1 MNARPDSTSDHSP
14 KDHAHVD
21 SSVDTVGSVG
31 IVTPQ
36 NFHFAEPLTLECN
49 RTLPSFDLMVETYGT
64 LNSDKSN
71 AILICHA
78 LSGSH
83 HAAGLH
89 SADDKKA
96 GWWDNMI
103 GPNKAIDTNRF
114 YVVCLNN
121 IGSCFG
127 STGPTTINPDSV
139 NAKQADNTS
148 EAEVYGPDFPLVT
161 IKDWVKT
168 QAMLSDRLGID
179 VWHAIVGGSM
189 GGMQALQ
196 WSVDYPNRLKRCVV
210 IASTPK
216 LSAQNIAF
224 NEVARQSILSDPDF
238 KDGRYLQAGTYPRRG
253 LILARMVG
261 HITYLTDDAMK
272 AKFGRDLKS
281 GKFMYGYDVEF
292 QVESYLRY
300 QGERFS
306 ENFDANTY
314 LLMTK
319 ALDYFDPTRGY
330 LSGQSSTQ
338 STAPSVDST
347 NPSESGSLLDDSIAA
362 SVETT
367 KNATKQAAQHALEAT
382 LATDNLATD
391 NLATGD
397 ETDSETQTDT
407 ENDRQQE
414 LAALKAA
421 FAHTQCQYLVVSFTT
436 DWRFAPERSQEIVDA
451 LMATGKPV
459 NYINVDAPHGHDSFL
474 FDIPRYMGAV
484 RGFLTAPFIT
494 DSHAKNRQTKNSR
507 QQTGV
512 RS

>member
-1 MNARPDSTSDHSP
+1 MSARSDSTSEHSTN
-14 KDHAHVD
+14 HSANATD
-21 SSVDTVGSVG
+21 SIDSVGSVG
-31 IVTPQ
+31 LVTPQ
-36 NFHFAEPLTLECN
+36 TFHFAEPLTLECN
-49 RTLPSFDLMVETYGT
+49 RTLPSFDLIFETYGT

-83 HAAGLH
+83 HAAGFH
-89 SADDKKA
+89 SDDDKKA

-103 GPNKAIDTNRF
+103 GPNKAIDTNQF
-114 YVVCLNN
+114 FVVCVNN

-127 STGPTTINPDSV
+127 STGPTTINPDSLS
-139 NAKQADNTS
+139 DEG
-148 EAEVYGPDFPLVT
+148 EAQVYGPDFPLVT

-168 QAMLSDRLGID
+168 QAMLSDRLGIE

-189 GGMQALQ
+189 GGMQAMQ
-196 WSVDYPNRLKRCVV
+196 WSVDYPERLKRCVV

-319 ALDYFDPTRGY
+319 ALDYFDPTRDY
-330 LSGQSSTQ
+330 PSAADSSIQSSAELET
-338 STAPSVDST
+338 SLAAAVKADST
-347 NPSESGSLLDDSIAA
+347 ENELDKTLNNS
-362 SVETT
+362 
-367 KNATKQAAQHALEAT
+367 ATIDN
-382 LATDNLATD
+382 TDNAD
-391 NLATGD
+391 NVNVVNAK
-397 ETDSETQTDT
+397 
-407 ENDRQQE
+407 E
-414 LAALKAA
+414 LNALKSA

-459 NYINVDAPHGHDSFL
+459 SYINVDAPHGHDSFL

-484 RGFLTAPFIT
+484 KGFLTAPFIANRLK
-494 DSHAKNRQTKNSR
+494 AK
-507 QQTGV
+507 GA

>member
-1 MNARPDSTSDHSP
+1 MNARSDNTTDQSATD
-14 KDHAHVD
+14 KANATDAINTD
-21 SSVDTVGSVG
+21 ESLNSVG

-36 NFHFAEPLTLECN
+36 TFHFSEPLTLECN
-49 RTLPSFDLMVETYGT
+49 RTLPSFDLIIETYGT

-71 AILICHA
+71 AVLICHA

-83 HAAGLH
+83 HAAGFH
-89 SADDKKA
+89 SDDDKKA

-103 GPNKAIDTNRF
+103 GPNKSIDTNRF
-114 YVVCLNN
+114 FVVCVNN

-127 STGPTTINPDSV
+127 STGPTTINPDS
-139 NAKQADNTS
+139 S
-148 EAEVYGPDFPLVT
+148 EAQVYGPDFPLVT

-168 QAMLSDRLGID
+168 QAMLSDLLGID
-179 VWHAIVGGSM
+179 IWHAIVGGSM

-196 WSVDYPNRLKRCVV
+196 WAVDYPDRLKRCVV
-210 IASTPK
+210 IACTPK

-238 KDGRYLQAGTYPRRG
+238 KEGRYLQAGTYPRRG

-319 ALDYFDPTRGY
+319 ALDYFDPTRDY
-330 LSGQSSTQ
+330 
-338 STAPSVDST
+338 PSQDC
-347 NPSESGSLLDDSIAA
+347 PSESTIDLSTLPPEPLENSIGGSVKADS
-362 SVETT
+362 SEDELT
-367 KNATKQAAQHALEAT
+367 AT
-382 LATDNLATD
+382 LDNSMDID
-391 NLATGD
+391 NISA
-397 ETDSETQTDT
+397 S
-407 ENDRQQE
+407 NYQE
-414 LAALKAA
+414 LTALKAA
-421 FAHTQCQYLVVSFTT
+421 FAHTKCQYLVVSFTT

-451 LMATGKPV
+451 LMATSKPV
-459 NYINVDAPHGHDSFL
+459 SYINVDAPHGHDSFL

-484 RGFLTAPFIT
+484 KGFLNAPFMT
-494 DSHAKNRQTKNSR
+494 DNHSKNSP
-507 QQTGV
+507 QTSGAH
-512 RS
+512 S

>member
-1 MNARPDSTSDHSP
+1 MNARSDNTSDQSP
-14 KDHAHVD
+14 NSQTHVN
-21 SSVDTVGSVG
+21 SSANIAAGSVG
-31 IVTPQ
+31 VVTPQ
-36 NFHFAEPLTLECN
+36 KFHFAEPLTLECN

-78 LSGSH
+78 LSGNH
-83 HAAGLH
+83 HAAGFH
-89 SADDKKA
+89 SVDDKKA

-114 YVVCLNN
+114 YVVCVNN

-139 NAKQADNTS
+139 DANNSDDPQ
-148 EAEVYGPDFPLVT
+148 VYGPDFPLIT

-196 WSVDYPNRLKRCVV
+196 WSVDYPDRLKRCVV

-238 KDGRYLQAGTYPRRG
+238 KDGRYIQAGTYPRRG

-319 ALDYFDPTRGY
+319 ALDYFDPTRDY
-330 LSGQSSTQ
+330 SSAVAKDT
-338 STAPSVDST
+338 TEPAVPLE
-347 NPSESGSLLDDSIAA
+347 NSIAA
-362 SVETT
+362 SVESS
-367 KNATKQAAQHALEAT
+367 KANAQNELEDAVAT
-382 LATDNLATD
+382 IEDI
-391 NLATGD
+391 
-397 ETDSETQTDT
+397 ES
-407 ENDRQQE
+407 DRQQE

-451 LMATGKPV
+451 LMANGKPV
-459 NYINVDAPHGHDSFL
+459 SYINIDAPHGHDSFL

-484 RGFLTAPFIT
+484 EGFLTAPFIT
-494 DSHAKNRQTKNSR
+494 HHRPA
-507 QQTGV
+507 TGE

>member
-1 MNARPDSTSDHSP
+1 MSARSDSTSEHSTNHSANTT
-14 KDHAHVD
+14 DIVG
-21 SSVDTVGSVG
+21 SVGSVG

-36 NFHFAEPLTLECN
+36 TFHFAEPLTLECN
-49 RTLPSFDLMVETYGT
+49 RTLPSFDLIFETYGT

-83 HAAGLH
+83 HAAGFH
-89 SADDKKA
+89 SDDDKKA

-103 GPNKAIDTNRF
+103 GPNKAIDTNQF
-114 YVVCLNN
+114 FVVCVNN

-127 STGPTTINPDSV
+127 STGPTTINPESIS
-139 NAKQADNTS
+139 NEGEPQ
-148 EAEVYGPDFPLVT
+148 VYGPDFPLVT

-168 QAMLSDRLGID
+168 QAMLSDRLGIE

-189 GGMQALQ
+189 GGMQAMQ
-196 WSVDYPNRLKRCVV
+196 WAVDYPNRLKRCVV

-238 KDGRYLQAGTYPRRG
+238 KEGRYLQAGTYPRRG

-319 ALDYFDPTRGY
+319 ALDYFDPTRDY
-330 LSGQSSTQ
+330 PLAAELSTKSAEALETSL
-338 STAPSVDST
+338 AESVKADST
-347 NPSESGSLLDDSIAA
+347 ENELEKTLNNSANIDNINIAN
-362 SVETT
+362 E
-367 KNATKQAAQHALEAT
+367 K
-382 LATDNLATD
+382 
-391 NLATGD
+391 
-397 ETDSETQTDT
+397 
-407 ENDRQQE
+407 E
-414 LAALKAA
+414 LSALKAA
-421 FAHTQCQYLVVSFTT
+421 FAHTQCQYLVMSFTT

-459 NYINVDAPHGHDSFL
+459 SYINVDAPHGHDSFL

-484 RGFLTAPFIT
+484 KGFLTAPFIANRLK
-494 DSHAKNRQTKNSR
+494 AK
-507 QQTGV
+507 GA

>member
-1 MNARPDSTSDHSP
+1 MNARPDSTSDLLLKETAHST
-14 KDHAHVD
+14 DAVD
-21 SSVDTVGSVG
+21 SVGSVG

-36 NFHFAEPLTLECN
+36 IFHFAEPLTLECN
-49 RTLPSFDLMVETYGT
+49 RTLPSFDLIVETYGT

-71 AILICHA
+71 AVLICHA

-83 HAAGLH
+83 HAAGFH
-89 SADDKKA
+89 SSDDKKA

-103 GPNKAIDTNRF
+103 GPNKAIDTNQF
-114 YVVCLNN
+114 YVVCVNN

-127 STGPTTINPDSV
+127 STGPTTTNPDSV
-139 NAKQADNTS
+139 HSDEPTNEHS
-148 EAEVYGPDFPLVT
+148 EPQVYGPDFPLVT

-179 VWHAIVGGSM
+179 VWHAVVGGSM

-196 WSVDYPNRLKRCVV
+196 WSVDYPDRLKRCVV

-330 LSGQSSTQ
+330 LTHDCPS
-338 STAPSVDST
+338 APSTETTEPVT
-347 NPSESGSLLDDSIAA
+347 ELEDSIGA
-362 SVETT
+362 SVEASKT
-367 KNATKQAAQHALEAT
+367 ATQIELEDD
-382 LATDNLATD
+382 LAVISN
-391 NLATGD
+391 N
-397 ETDSETQTDT
+397 EH
-407 ENDRQQE
+407 NRQQE
-414 LAALKAA
+414 LTALKAA

-474 FDIPRYMGAV
+474 FDIPRYMDAV
-484 RGFLTAPFIT
+484 KGFLTAPFIA
-494 DSHAKNRQTKNSR
+494 DRQPKNNRQ
-507 QQTGV
+507 QPTGA

>member
-1 MNARPDSTSDHSP
+1 
-14 KDHAHVD
+14 
-21 SSVDTVGSVG
+21 
-31 IVTPQ
+31 
-36 NFHFAEPLTLECN
+36 
-49 RTLPSFDLMVETYGT
+49 
-64 LNSDKSN
+64 
-71 AILICHA
+71 
-78 LSGSH
+78 
-83 HAAGLH
+83 
-89 SADDKKA
+89 
-96 GWWDNMI
+96 
-103 GPNKAIDTNRF
+103 
-114 YVVCLNN
+114 
-121 IGSCFG
+121 
-127 STGPTTINPDSV
+127 
-139 NAKQADNTS
+139 
-148 EAEVYGPDFPLVT
+148 
-161 IKDWVKT
+161 
-168 QAMLSDRLGID
+168 
-179 VWHAIVGGSM
+179 M
-189 GGMQALQ
+189 GGMQAMQ
-196 WSVDYPNRLKRCVV
+196 WSVDYPERLKRCVV

-319 ALDYFDPTRGY
+319 ALDYFDPTRDY
-330 LSGQSSTQ
+330 PSAADSSIQSSAELET
-338 STAPSVDST
+338 SLAAAVKTDST
-347 NPSESGSLLDDSIAA
+347 EKELEETVNSSADIATA
-362 SVETT
+362 DNVNVA
-367 KNATKQAAQHALEAT
+367 NAK
-382 LATDNLATD
+382 
-391 NLATGD
+391 
-397 ETDSETQTDT
+397 
-407 ENDRQQE
+407 E
-414 LAALKAA
+414 LNALKAT

-459 NYINVDAPHGHDSFL
+459 SYINVDAPHGHDSFL

-484 RGFLTAPFIT
+484 KGFLTAPFIANRLK
-494 DSHAKNRQTKNSR
+494 AK
-507 QQTGV
+507 GA

>member
-1 MNARPDSTSDHSP
+1 MRARTDSTGHSP
-14 KDHAHVD
+14 KDRSNLDNPIIDRSA
-21 SSVDTVGSVG
+21 TEPGSVG

-36 NFHFAEPLTLECN
+36 TLHFAEPLTLECN
-49 RTLPSFDLMVETYGT
+49 RTLPSFDLVIETYGT

-83 HAAGLH
+83 HAAGYH
-89 SADDKKA
+89 SSDDKKA

-103 GPNKAIDTNRF
+103 GPNKAIDTNQF
-114 YVVCLNN
+114 YVVCVNN

-127 STGPTTINPDSV
+127 STGPTTINPDSIK
-139 NAKQADNTS
+139 NGGEPQ
-148 EAEVYGPDFPLVT
+148 VYGPDFPLVT

-168 QAMLSDRLGID
+168 QALLSDRLGID

-189 GGMQALQ
+189 GGMQAMQ
-196 WSVDYPNRLKRCVV
+196 WSVDYPDRLKRCVV

-216 LSAQNIAF
+216 LSAQNIGF

-306 ENFDANTY
+306 KNFDANTY

-319 ALDYFDPTRGY
+319 ALDYFDPTRDY
-330 LSGQSSTQ
+330 AEPDDDKQTEH
-338 STAPSVDST
+338 PIDST
-347 NPSESGSLLDDSIAA
+347 NADENLSADNVTDG
-362 SVETT
+362 
-367 KNATKQAAQHALEAT
+367 QA
-382 LATDNLATD
+382 D
-391 NLATGD
+391 
-397 ETDSETQTDT
+397 
-407 ENDRQQE
+407 NDRQHE
-414 LAALKAA
+414 FNALKTA
-421 FAHTQCQYLVVSFTT
+421 FAHTKCQYLVVSFTT

-459 NYINVDAPHGHDSFL
+459 SYINVDAPHGHDSFL
-474 FDIPRYMGAV
+474 FNIPRYMGAV
-484 RGFLTAPFIT
+484 RGFLNAPFIT
-494 DSHAKNRQTKNSR
+494 NQQATKGAQS
-507 QQTGV
+507 
-512 RS
+512 

>member
-1 MNARPDSTSDHSP
+1 MSTRPDITTDHSNP
-14 KDHAHVD
+14 KSSPKHPNTD
-21 SSVDTVGSVG
+21 SSAQVAGSVG
-31 IVTPQ
+31 IITPETY
-36 NFHFAEPLTLECN
+36 HFDEPLTLECN
-49 RTLPSFDLMVETYGT
+49 RTLPAFDLTFETYGT
-64 LNSDKSN
+64 LNADKSN

-83 HAAGLH
+83 HAAGFH
-89 SADDKKA
+89 SSDDKKA

-103 GPNKAIDTNRF
+103 GPNKSIDTTQF
-114 YVVCLNN
+114 FVICVNN

-139 NAKQADNTS
+139 KNSVHNSVHNDDDDENAEPQ
-148 EAEVYGPDFPLVT
+148 VYGPDFPLVT

-168 QAMLSDRLGID
+168 QAMLSDRLGIE

-196 WSVDYPNRLKRCVV
+196 WSIDYPERLKRCVV

-216 LSAQNIAF
+216 LSAQNIGF

-319 ALDYFDPTRGY
+319 ALDYFDPTRDYGT
-330 LSGQSSTQ
+330 GAD
-338 STAPSVDST
+338 TA
-347 NPSESGSLLDDSIAA
+347 N
-362 SVETT
+362 
-367 KNATKQAAQHALEAT
+367 H
-382 LATDNLATD
+382 
-391 NLATGD
+391 
-397 ETDSETQTDT
+397 TDT
-407 ENDRQQE
+407 ENSTKDTPDQNIPESGDYQSEEHQE
-414 LAALKAA
+414 LDALKTA
-421 FAHTQCQYLVVSFTT
+421 FAHTQCQFLVVSFTT
-436 DWRFAPERSQEIVDA
+436 DWRFAPERSQEIVNA

-459 NYINVDAPHGHDSFL
+459 SYINIDAPHGHDSFL

-484 RGFLTAPFIT
+484 KNFITAPFISNT
-494 DSHAKNRQTKNSR
+494 NHSNALATSNLATPNLATPKPV
-507 QQTGV
+507 TGE

>member
-1 MNARPDSTSDHSP
+1 MSARSDTKDKPDNKLNEPLNLT
-14 KDHAHVD
+14 
-21 SSVDTVGSVG
+21 GSVG
-31 IVTPQ
+31 IITPQ
-36 NFHFAEPLTLECN
+36 TMHFDEPLTLECN
-49 RTLPSFDLMVETYGT
+49 RTLPSFDLIYETYGT
-64 LNSDKSN
+64 LNKDKSN

-83 HAAGLH
+83 HAAGYY
-89 SADDKKA
+89 SEDDKKA

-103 GPNKAIDTNRF
+103 GPNKAIDTTQF
-114 YVVCLNN
+114 YVVCVNN

-127 STGPTTINPDSV
+127 STGPTTINPNRFDT
-139 NAKQADNTS
+139 DTNTDTNTDTKN
-148 EAEVYGPDFPLVT
+148 EAQVYGPDFPLVT

-168 QAMLSDRLGID
+168 QAMLSDRLGIST
-179 VWHAIVGGSM
+179 WHAIVGGSM

-196 WSVDYPNRLKRCVV
+196 WSIDYPDRLKRCVV
-210 IASTPK
+210 IACTPK

-238 KDGRYLQAGTYPRRG
+238 MEGRYLQAGTYPRRG

-330 LSGQSSTQ
+330 AEHSQ
-338 STAPSVDST
+338 T
-347 NPSESGSLLDDSIAA
+347 NKEETDISHTESDAEANTEEASHLLELDD
-362 SVETT
+362 
-367 KNATKQAAQHALEAT
+367 
-382 LATDNLATD
+382 
-391 NLATGD
+391 
-397 ETDSETQTDT
+397 
-407 ENDRQQE
+407 
-414 LAALKAA
+414 LKTA
-421 FAHTQCQYLVVSFTT
+421 FAHAQCQYLIVSFTT

-459 NYINVDAPHGHDSFL
+459 SYTNIDAPHGHDSFL

-484 RGFLTAPFIT
+484 KGFLTAPFMT
-494 DSHAKNRQTKNSR
+494 NSNKTSVAANRYKDK
-507 QQTGV
+507 GA

>member
-1 MNARPDSTSDHSP
+1 MSARSDSTSEHSTN
-14 KDHAHVD
+14 HSANATD
-21 SSVDTVGSVG
+21 SIDVVGSVG
-31 IVTPQ
+31 LVTPQ
-36 NFHFAEPLTLECN
+36 IFHFAEPLTLECN
-49 RTLPSFDLMVETYGT
+49 RTLPAFDLIFETYGT
-64 LNSDKSN
+64 LNSDRSN

-83 HAAGLH
+83 HAAGFH
-89 SADDKKA
+89 SDDDKKA

-103 GPNKAIDTNRF
+103 GPNKAIDTNQF
-114 YVVCLNN
+114 FVVCVNN

-127 STGPTTINPDSV
+127 STGPTTINPDSIS
-139 NAKQADNTS
+139 DEG
-148 EAEVYGPDFPLVT
+148 EAQVYGPDFPLVT

-168 QAMLSDRLGID
+168 QAMLSDRLGIE

-189 GGMQALQ
+189 GGMQAMQ
-196 WSVDYPNRLKRCVV
+196 WSVDYPERLRRCVV

-319 ALDYFDPTRGY
+319 ALDYFDPTRDY
-330 LSGQSSTQ
+330 PAAAELETSLAAAVKT
-338 STAPSVDST
+338 DST
-347 NPSESGSLLDDSIAA
+347 ENELEETLNSSADIATA
-362 SVETT
+362 D
-367 KNATKQAAQHALEAT
+367 NA
-382 LATDNLATD
+382 DNVDVD
-391 NLATGD
+391 NAK
-397 ETDSETQTDT
+397 
-407 ENDRQQE
+407 E
-414 LAALKAA
+414 LNALKAA

-459 NYINVDAPHGHDSFL
+459 SYINVDAPHGHDSFL

-484 RGFLTAPFIT
+484 KGFLTAPFIANRLK
-494 DSHAKNRQTKNSR
+494 AK
-507 QQTGV
+507 GA

>member
-1 MNARPDSTSDHSP
+1 MSARPDPNNKLANNEYDESFDF
-14 KDHAHVD
+14 DN
-21 SSVDTVGSVG
+21 SVG
-31 IVTPQ
+31 IVTPATM
-36 NFHFAEPLTLECN
+36 HFAEPLTLECN
-49 RTLPSFDLMVETYGT
+49 RTLPAFDLVYETYGT
-64 LNSDKSN
+64 LDKDKAN

-83 HAAGLH
+83 HAAGFY
-89 SADDKKA
+89 SKDDKKS

-103 GPNKAIDTNRF
+103 GPNKAIDTNHF
-114 YVVCLNN
+114 YVVSVNN

-127 STGPTTINPDSV
+127 STGPTTINPDS
-139 NAKQADNTS
+139 Q
-148 EAEVYGPDFPLVT
+148 EQQVYGPDFPLVT
-161 IKDWVKT
+161 VKDWVKT
-168 QAMLSDRLGID
+168 QAMLSDRLGINI
-179 VWHAIVGGSM
+179 WHAIVGGSM

-196 WSVDYPNRLKRCVV
+196 WSIDYPDRLKRCVV
-210 IASTPK
+210 IACTPK
-216 LSAQNIAF
+216 LSAQNIGF

-238 KDGRYLQAGTYPRRG
+238 REGRYLQAGTYPRRG

-319 ALDYFDPTRGY
+319 ALDYFDPTRSY
-330 LSGQSSTQ
+330 VEQTN
-338 STAPSVDST
+338 SVI
-347 NPSESGSLLDDSIAA
+347 PDDNSA
-362 SVETT
+362 VTE
-367 KNATKQAAQHALEAT
+367 LENHK
-382 LATDNLATD
+382 LAEQGENELKLTD
-391 NLATGD
+391 
-397 ETDSETQTDT
+397 
-407 ENDRQQE
+407 
-414 LAALKAA
+414 LKTA
-421 FAHTQCQYLVVSFTT
+421 FAHVKCQYLIMSFTT

-459 NYINVDAPHGHDSFL
+459 SYTNIDAPHGHDSFL
-474 FDIPRYMGAV
+474 FDIPRYMGAIE
-484 RGFLTAPFIT
+484 GFLTAPFIT
-494 DSHAKNRQTKNSR
+494 NNITDKGATSESKASNHTSGA
-507 QQTGV
+507 

>member
-1 MNARPDSTSDHSP
+1 MSARSDSTSEHSTN
-14 KDHAHVD
+14 HSANTTD
-21 SSVDTVGSVG
+21 SIVSVGSVG
-31 IVTPQ
+31 LVTPQ
-36 NFHFAEPLTLECN
+36 TFHFAEPLTLECN
-49 RTLPSFDLMVETYGT
+49 RTLPSFDLIFETYGT

-83 HAAGLH
+83 HAAGFH
-89 SADDKKA
+89 SDDDKKA

-103 GPNKAIDTNRF
+103 GPNKAIDTNQF
-114 YVVCLNN
+114 FVVCVNN

-127 STGPTTINPDSV
+127 STGPTTINPDSLS
-139 NAKQADNTS
+139 DEG
-148 EAEVYGPDFPLVT
+148 EAQVYGPDFPLVT

-168 QAMLSDRLGID
+168 QAMLSDRLGIE

-189 GGMQALQ
+189 GGMQAMQ
-196 WSVDYPNRLKRCVV
+196 WSVDYPERLKRCVV

-319 ALDYFDPTRGY
+319 ALDYFDPTRDY
-330 LSGQSSTQ
+330 PAAAELETSL
-338 STAPSVDST
+338 AAAVKADST
-347 NPSESGSLLDDSIAA
+347 ENELEETVNSSADIATA
-362 SVETT
+362 DNVNVA
-367 KNATKQAAQHALEAT
+367 NAK
-382 LATDNLATD
+382 
-391 NLATGD
+391 
-397 ETDSETQTDT
+397 
-407 ENDRQQE
+407 E
-414 LAALKAA
+414 LNALKAA

-459 NYINVDAPHGHDSFL
+459 SYINVDAPHGHDSFL

-484 RGFLTAPFIT
+484 KGFLTAPFIANRLK
-494 DSHAKNRQTKNSR
+494 AK
-507 QQTGV
+507 GA

>member
-1 MNARPDSTSDHSP
+1 MSSQPDITSDPSYTDIP
-14 KDHAHVD
+14 DTPIDQADAVG
-21 SSVDTVGSVG
+21 SVGMVGSVG

-36 NFHFAEPLTLECN
+36 TLHFAEPLTLECN
-49 RTLPSFDLMVETYGT
+49 RTLPSFELVIETYGT
-64 LNSDKSN
+64 LNEDKSN

-83 HAAGLH
+83 HAAGVY
-89 SADDKKA
+89 SADDKKV

-103 GPNKAIDTNRF
+103 GPNKAIDTKRF
-114 YVVCLNN
+114 FVVAVNN

-127 STGPTTINPDSV
+127 STGPTTINPDSI
-139 NAKQADNTS
+139 ADGG
-148 EAEVYGPDFPLVT
+148 EPRAYGPDFPLVT

-168 QAMLSDRLGID
+168 QALLSDRLGIK

-196 WSVDYPNRLKRCVV
+196 WSVDYPERLKRCVV

-224 NEVARQSILSDPDF
+224 NEVARQSIISDPDF

-281 GKFMYGYDVEF
+281 GRFMYGYDVEF

-319 ALDYFDPTRGY
+319 ALDYFDPTR
-330 LSGQSSTQ
+330 
-338 STAPSVDST
+338 D
-347 NPSESGSLLDDSIAA
+347 
-362 SVETT
+362 
-367 KNATKQAAQHALEAT
+367 ALEPESDLT
-382 LATDNLATD
+382 LATDSLVD
-391 NLATGD
+391 ND
-397 ETDSETQTDT
+397 NSQTKAAEPHSSIEN
-407 ENDRQQE
+407 ENDTAHSE
-414 LAALKAA
+414 LQAA

-436 DWRFAPERSQEIVDA
+436 DWRFTPERSQEIVDA
-451 LMATGKPV
+451 LMAAGKPV
-459 NYINVDAPHGHDSFL
+459 SYINVDAPHGHDSFL
-474 FDIPRYMGAV
+474 FDIPRYMGAI

-494 DSHAKNRQTKNSR
+494 DSHRSASTPVATVA
-507 QQTGV
+507 TGE
-512 RS
+512 RL

>member
-1 MNARPDSTSDHSP
+1 MADQ
-14 KDHAHVD
+14 A
-21 SSVDTVGSVG
+21 GSVG
-31 IVTPQ
+31 IVTPEKI
-36 NFHFAEPLTLECN
+36 HFAEPLTLECN

-64 LNSDKSN
+64 LNQDKSN

-83 HAAGLH
+83 HAAGYY
-89 SADDKKA
+89 SYDDKKA

-103 GPNKAIDTNRF
+103 GPNKAIDTNQF
-114 YVVCLNN
+114 YVVCVNN

-127 STGPTTINPDSV
+127 STGPTTINPDTLD
-139 NAKQADNTS
+139 QADGS
-148 EAEVYGPDFPLVT
+148 EPQVYGPDFPLIT

-168 QAMLSDRLGID
+168 QALLSDRLGID

-196 WSVDYPNRLKRCVV
+196 WSVDYPDRLKRCVI

-238 KDGRYLQAGTYPRRG
+238 KDGRYIQAGTYPRRG

-306 ENFDANTY
+306 KNFDANTY

-319 ALDYFDPTRGY
+319 ALDYFDPTRDY
-330 LSGQSSTQ
+330 ANYAN
-338 STAPSVDST
+338 TADDT
-347 NPSESGSLLDDSIAA
+347 AIDDS
-362 SVETT
+362 
-367 KNATKQAAQHALEAT
+367 
-382 LATDNLATD
+382 LATSIN
-391 NLATGD
+391 NEHTGSTGSD
-397 ETDSETQTDT
+397 HTAEHSDDTDSQL
-407 ENDRQQE
+407 E
-414 LAALKAA
+414 LSALKSAL
-421 FAHTQCQYLVVSFTT
+421 AHTKCQYLVVSFTT

-459 NYINVDAPHGHDSFL
+459 SYINVDAPHGHDSFL
-474 FDIPRYMGAV
+474 FDIPRYMGAIK
-484 RGFLTAPFIT
+484 GFLTAPFMTTNI
-494 DSHAKNRQTKNSR
+494 AG
-507 QQTGV
+507 TGE

>member
-1 MNARPDSTSDHSP
+1 MSARSDSTSEHSTNHSANTT
-14 KDHAHVD
+14 DIVG
-21 SSVDTVGSVG
+21 SVSSVG
-31 IVTPQ
+31 IVKPQ
-36 NFHFAEPLTLECN
+36 TFHFAEPLTLECN
-49 RTLPSFDLMVETYGT
+49 RTLPSFDLIFETYGT

-83 HAAGLH
+83 HAAGFH
-89 SADDKKA
+89 SDDDKKS

-103 GPNKAIDTNRF
+103 GPNKAIDTNQF
-114 YVVCLNN
+114 FVVCVNN

-127 STGPTTINPDSV
+127 STGPTTINPDSIS
-139 NAKQADNTS
+139 NENEPQ
-148 EAEVYGPDFPLVT
+148 VYGPDFPLVT

-189 GGMQALQ
+189 GGMQAMQ
-196 WSVDYPNRLKRCVV
+196 WSVDYPERLKRCVV

-238 KDGRYLQAGTYPRRG
+238 KEGRYLQEGTYPRRG

-319 ALDYFDPTRGY
+319 ALDYFDPTRDY
-330 LSGQSSTQ
+330 PSAAELSTKSAEALEISL
-338 STAPSVDST
+338 AESVKSDST
-347 NPSESGSLLDDSIAA
+347 ENELEKTLNNSADIEHINIA
-362 SVETT
+362 
-367 KNATKQAAQHALEAT
+367 NAK
-382 LATDNLATD
+382 
-391 NLATGD
+391 
-397 ETDSETQTDT
+397 
-407 ENDRQQE
+407 E
-414 LAALKAA
+414 LSALKAA

-459 NYINVDAPHGHDSFL
+459 SYINVDAPHGHDSFL

-484 RGFLTAPFIT
+484 KGFLTAPFIANRLK
-494 DSHAKNRQTKNSR
+494 AK
-507 QQTGV
+507 GA

>member
-1 MNARPDSTSDHSP
+1 MSARSDSTSEHSTN
-14 KDHAHVD
+14 HSSNTTD
-21 SSVDTVGSVG
+21 SIDLVGSVG
-31 IVTPQ
+31 LVTPQ
-36 NFHFAEPLTLECN
+36 TFHFAEPLTLECN
-49 RTLPSFDLMVETYGT
+49 RTLPSFDLIFETYGT

-83 HAAGLH
+83 HAAGFH
-89 SADDKKA
+89 SDDDKKA

-103 GPNKAIDTNRF
+103 GPNKAIDTNQF
-114 YVVCLNN
+114 FVVCVNN

-127 STGPTTINPDSV
+127 STGPTTINPDSLS
-139 NAKQADNTS
+139 DEG
-148 EAEVYGPDFPLVT
+148 EAQVYGPDFPLVT

-168 QAMLSDRLGID
+168 QAMLSDRLGIE

-189 GGMQALQ
+189 GGMQAMQ
-196 WSVDYPNRLKRCVV
+196 WSVDYPERLKRCVV

-319 ALDYFDPTRGY
+319 ALDYFDPTRDY
-330 LSGQSSTQ
+330 PSAADSSIQSSAELET
-338 STAPSVDST
+338 SLAAAVKADST
-347 NPSESGSLLDDSIAA
+347 ENELDKTLNNS
-362 SVETT
+362 
-367 KNATKQAAQHALEAT
+367 ATIDD
-382 LATDNLATD
+382 TDNAD
-391 NLATGD
+391 NVNVVNAK
-397 ETDSETQTDT
+397 
-407 ENDRQQE
+407 E
-414 LAALKAA
+414 LNALKSA

-459 NYINVDAPHGHDSFL
+459 SYINVDAPHGHDSFL

-484 RGFLTAPFIT
+484 KGFLTAPFIANRLK
-494 DSHAKNRQTKNSR
+494 AK
-507 QQTGV
+507 GA

>member
-1 MNARPDSTSDHSP
+1 MNARPDSTSNPLP
-14 KDHAHVD
+14 KDYSDLTNA
-21 SSVDTVGSVG
+21 VGSVG

-64 LNSDKSN
+64 LNHDKSN

-83 HAAGLH
+83 HAAGFH

-103 GPNKAIDTNRF
+103 GPNKTIDTNRF
-114 YVVCLNN
+114 YVVCVNN

-127 STGPTTINPDSV
+127 STGPTTINPNSV
-139 NAKQADNTS
+139 NS
-148 EAEVYGPDFPLVT
+148 EKTDDKNEPHVYGPDFPLVT

-210 IASTPK
+210 IASAPK

-261 HITYLTDDAMK
+261 HITYLTEDAMK

-319 ALDYFDPTRGY
+319 ALDYFDPTRDY
-330 LSGQSSTQ
+330 TPVQPIDASVPLDNSIAKSVATT
-338 STAPSVDST
+338 TAT
-347 NPSESGSLLDDSIAA
+347 LENEFDDSLIT
-362 SVETT
+362 EDM
-367 KNATKQAAQHALEAT
+367 
-382 LATDNLATD
+382 DNTHYK
-391 NLATGD
+391 
-397 ETDSETQTDT
+397 
-407 ENDRQQE
+407 E
-414 LAALKAA
+414 LTALKTA
-421 FAHTQCQYLVVSFTT
+421 FAHTKCQYLVVSFTT

-451 LMATGKPV
+451 LMAAGKPV
-459 NYINVDAPHGHDSFL
+459 SYINVDAPHGHDSFL

-484 RGFLTAPFIT
+484 KGFLNAPFII
-494 DSHAKNRQTKNSR
+494 DSRPTTSSTSGRAVISTAV
-507 QQTGV
+507 TGE

>member
-1 MNARPDSTSDHSP
+1 MSTRPDITNEHSNP
-14 KDHAHVD
+14 APTPTNADAAAHLAG
-21 SSVDTVGSVG
+21 SVGSVG
-31 IVTPQ
+31 IVTPETY
-36 NFHFAEPLTLECN
+36 HFAEPLTLECN
-49 RTLPSFDLMVETYGT
+49 RTLPAFDLTFETYGT
-64 LNSDKSN
+64 LNADKSN
-71 AILICHA
+71 AILVCHA

-83 HAAGLH
+83 HAAGFH
-89 SADDKKA
+89 SSDDKKA

-103 GPNKAIDTNRF
+103 GPNKAIDTEQF
-114 YVVCLNN
+114 FVVCVNN

-127 STGPTTINPDSV
+127 STGPTTINPESV
-139 NAKQADNTS
+139 KNTDNDES
-148 EAEVYGPDFPLVT
+148 AEPQVYGPDFPLVT

-168 QAMLSDRLGID
+168 QAMLSDRLGIE

-196 WSVDYPNRLKRCVV
+196 WSIDYPERLKRCVV
-210 IASTPK
+210 IACTPK
-216 LSAQNIAF
+216 LSAQNIGF

-319 ALDYFDPTRGY
+319 ALDYFDPTRDYDTG
-330 LSGQSSTQ
+330 
-338 STAPSVDST
+338 
-347 NPSESGSLLDDSIAA
+347 I
-362 SVETT
+362 
-367 KNATKQAAQHALEAT
+367 EA
-382 LATDNLATD
+382 
-391 NLATGD
+391 
-397 ETDSETQTDT
+397 DT
-407 ENDRQQE
+407 ENSAQNPLAENADYQSGGYQSEAHQE
-414 LAALKAA
+414 LDALKTA
-421 FAHTQCQYLVVSFTT
+421 FAHTQCQFLVVSFTT
-436 DWRFAPERSQEIVDA
+436 DWRFAPERSQEIVNA

-459 NYINVDAPHGHDSFL
+459 SYINIDAPHGHDSFL
-474 FDIPRYMGAV
+474 FDIPRYMDAV
-484 RGFLTAPFIT
+484 KNFITAPFI
-494 DSHAKNRQTKNSR
+494 SN
-507 QQTGV
+507 TGTINTLSKPKTATPHLV
-512 RS
+512 TGERS

>member
-1 MNARPDSTSDHSP
+1 MSSIDS
-14 KDHAHVD
+14 AGLN
-21 SSVDTVGSVG
+21 GSVG
-31 IVTPQ
+31 IITPQ
-36 NFHFAEPLTLECN
+36 IFHFDEPLTLECN
-49 RTLPSFDLMVETYGT
+49 RILPSFDLVFETYGT
-64 LNSDKSN
+64 LNEDKSN

-83 HAAGLH
+83 HAAGYH
-89 SADDKKA
+89 SSEDKKP

-103 GPNKAIDTNRF
+103 GPNKAIDTNEF
-114 YVVCLNN
+114 FVVCVNN

-127 STGPTTINPDSV
+127 STGPTSINPDSI
-139 NAKQADNTS
+139 DNDG
-148 EAEVYGPDFPLVT
+148 EPQVYGPDFPLIT

-168 QAMLSDRLGID
+168 QALFSDRLGID

-196 WSVDYPNRLKRCVV
+196 WSVDYPDRLKRCVV

-216 LSAQNIAF
+216 LSAQNIGF

-238 KDGRYLQAGTYPRRG
+238 KDGRYIQAGTYPRRG

-330 LSGQSSTQ
+330 IDEDNNEDEENSI
-338 STAPSVDST
+338 
-347 NPSESGSLLDDSIAA
+347 NKDDSPTAA
-362 SVETT
+362 KDDTDDYNNDDDSDHH
-367 KNATKQAAQHALEAT
+367 QH
-382 LATDNLATD
+382 
-391 NLATGD
+391 
-397 ETDSETQTDT
+397 
-407 ENDRQQE
+407 E
-414 LAALKAA
+414 LSDLKVA

-459 NYINVDAPHGHDSFL
+459 SYINVDAPHGHDSFL
-474 FDIPRYMGAV
+474 FKIPRYIGAV
-484 RGFLTAPFIT
+484 KGFLTAPFIT
-494 DSHAKNRQTKNSR
+494 NSLTTK
-507 QQTGV
+507 GA

>member
-1 MNARPDSTSDHSP
+1 MNARPDNTSDQFPTDTSDSIDSTS
-14 KDHAHVD
+14 AAG
-21 SSVDTVGSVG
+21 TVGSVG

-36 NFHFAEPLTLECN
+36 IFHFAEPLTLECN
-49 RTLPSFDLMVETYGT
+49 RTLPSFDLIIETYGT

-114 YVVCLNN
+114 YVVCVNN

-127 STGPTTINPDSV
+127 STGPTTLNPDSIS
-139 NAKQADNTS
+139 ADDESIST
-148 EAEVYGPDFPLVT
+148 EPPVYGPDFPLVT

-196 WSVDYPNRLKRCVV
+196 WSVDYPERLKRCVV

-319 ALDYFDPTRGY
+319 ALDYFDPTRDY
-330 LSGQSSTQ
+330 PIRDY
-338 STAPSVDST
+338 PSAVAKDLT
-347 NPSESGSLLDDSIAA
+347 EPAAQLEDSIAA
-362 SVETT
+362 SVESS
-367 KNATKQAAQHALEAT
+367 KNSTQVELEDAVAT
-382 LATDNLATD
+382 L
-391 NLATGD
+391 D
-397 ETDSETQTDT
+397 EI

-414 LAALKAA
+414 LSALKAA

-459 NYINVDAPHGHDSFL
+459 SYINIDAPHGHDSFL

-484 RGFLTAPFIT
+484 RGFLTAPFISGKST
-494 DSHAKNRQTKNSR
+494 A
-507 QQTGV
+507 TGD

>member
-1 MNARPDSTSDHSP
+1 MTIVCEVALNALPTNDQ
-14 KDHAHVD
+14 
-21 SSVDTVGSVG
+21 SVQHQESNTIEGSVG

-36 NFHFAEPLTLECN
+36 TFHFAEPLTLECN
-49 RTLPSFDLMVETYGT
+49 RTLPSFDLVIETYGT
-64 LNSDKSN
+64 LNNDHSN

-83 HAAGLH
+83 HAAGFH
-89 SADDKKA
+89 SDDDKKA

-114 YVVCLNN
+114 FVVCVNN

-127 STGPTTINPDSV
+127 STGPTTINPESV
-139 NAKQADNTS
+139 PLDDMSQGTIHETAR
-148 EAEVYGPDFPLVT
+148 VYGPDFPLIT

-196 WSVDYPNRLKRCVV
+196 WSVDYPDRLKRCVV

-216 LSAQNIAF
+216 LSAQNIGF

-238 KDGRYLQAGTYPRRG
+238 KDGHYLQAGTYPRRG

-261 HITYLTDDAMK
+261 HITYLTEEAMK
-272 AKFGRDLKS
+272 AKFGRDLKA
-281 GKFMYGYDVEF
+281 GKFTYGYDVEF

-319 ALDYFDPTRGY
+319 ALDYFDPTRGPSRK
-330 LSGQSSTQ
+330 LVAEAEQSLVAQKIESEIDN
-338 STAPSVDST
+338 SNHDSDIHH
-347 NPSESGSLLDDSIAA
+347 E
-362 SVETT
+362 
-367 KNATKQAAQHALEAT
+367 H
-382 LATDNLATD
+382 
-391 NLATGD
+391 
-397 ETDSETQTDT
+397 
-407 ENDRQQE
+407 ND
-414 LAALKAA
+414 LKAA
-421 FAHTQCQYLVVSFTT
+421 FAHTQCQFLVVSFTT
-436 DWRFAPERSQEIVDA
+436 DWRFAPERSQEIVNA

-459 NYINVDAPHGHDSFL
+459 SYINIDAPHGHDSFL
-474 FDIPRYMGAV
+474 FDIPRYMVAIK
-484 RGFLTAPFIT
+484 GFLTAPFIT
-494 DSHAKNRQTKNSR
+494 TNEYAKNSIK
-507 QQTGV
+507 TGA

>member
-1 MNARPDSTSDHSP
+1 M
-14 KDHAHVD
+14 
-21 SSVDTVGSVG
+21 
-31 IVTPQ
+31 VTPEKI
-36 NFHFAEPLTLECN
+36 HFAEPLTLECN

-64 LNSDKSN
+64 LNQDKSN

-83 HAAGLH
+83 HAAGYYSH
-89 SADDKKA
+89 DDKKA

-114 YVVCLNN
+114 FVVCVNN

-127 STGPTTINPDSV
+127 STGPTTINPDTI
-139 NAKQADNTS
+139 NQADGS
-148 EAEVYGPDFPLVT
+148 EPQVYGPDFPLIT

-196 WSVDYPNRLKRCVV
+196 WSVDYPDRLKRCVV

-238 KDGRYLQAGTYPRRG
+238 NDGRYIQAGTYPRRG

-261 HITYLTDDAMK
+261 HITYLTEDAMK

-306 ENFDANTY
+306 KNFDANTY

-319 ALDYFDPTRGY
+319 ALDYFDPTRDY
-330 LSGQSSTQ
+330 PSTQ
-338 STAPSVDST
+338 SPDSAASVQL
-347 NPSESGSLLDDSIAA
+347 EDSIAA
-362 SVETT
+362 SINTPEST
-367 KNATKQAAQHALEAT
+367 LE
-382 LATDNLATD
+382 DNLVTQD
-391 NLATGD
+391 
-397 ETDSETQTDT
+397 DSE
-407 ENDRQQE
+407 NDNHQE
-414 LAALKAA
+414 LTALKAA
-421 FAHTQCQYLVVSFTT
+421 FAHTKCQYLVVSFTT

-459 NYINVDAPHGHDSFL
+459 SYIDVDAPHGHDSFL
-474 FDIPRYMGAV
+474 FNIPRYMGAV
-484 RGFLTAPFIT
+484 KGFLTAPFMTSNSIT
-494 DSHAKNRQTKNSR
+494 Q
-507 QQTGV
+507 GE

>member
-1 MNARPDSTSDHSP
+1 MNARPDSTTSDHSP

-78 LSGSH
+78 LSGNH
-83 HAAGLH
+83 HAAGRY
-89 SADDKKA
+89 SAHDKKA

-103 GPNKAIDTNRF
+103 GPNKAIDTNQF

-127 STGPTTINPDSV
+127 STGPTTINPDSIDSE
-139 NAKQADNTS
+139 KADNAS
-148 EAEVYGPDFPLVT
+148 ASEVYGPDFPLVT

-196 WSVDYPNRLKRCVV
+196 WSVDYPERLKRCVV

-319 ALDYFDPTRGY
+319 ALDYFDPTRDY
-330 LSGQSSTQ
+330 PIRSYPTHDY
-338 STAPSVDST
+338 PSVAATDTIEST
-347 NPSESGSLLDDSIAA
+347 ESAVQLEDSIAA
-362 SVETT
+362 SVESS
-367 KNATKQAAQHALEAT
+367 KNSTQVELEDAVATIE
-382 LATDNLATD
+382 DI
-391 NLATGD
+391 
-397 ETDSETQTDT
+397 ES
-407 ENDRQQE
+407 DRQQE
-414 LAALKAA
+414 LSALKAA

-484 RGFLTAPFIT
+484 RGFLTAPFISGKST
-494 DSHAKNRQTKNSR
+494 A
-507 QQTGV
+507 TGD

>member
-1 MNARPDSTSDHSP
+1 MD
-14 KDHAHVD
+14 
-21 SSVDTVGSVG
+21 SVG
-31 IVTPQ
+31 IITPQ
-36 NFHFAEPLTLECN
+36 IFHFAEPLTLECN
-49 RTLPSFDLMVETYGT
+49 RTLPSFDLIIETYGT
-64 LNSDKSN
+64 LNNDKSN
-71 AILICHA
+71 AVLICHA

-83 HAAGLH
+83 HAAGFH

-114 YVVCLNN
+114 YVVCVNN

-127 STGPTTINPDSV
+127 STGPTTINPDS
-139 NAKQADNTS
+139 NEPQ
-148 EAEVYGPDFPLVT
+148 VYGPDFPLVT

-319 ALDYFDPTRGY
+319 ALDYFDPTRDYPSAMATDATGSAAQ
-330 LSGQSSTQ
+330 LKNSIATSVESSKQSTQ
-338 STAPSVDST
+338 P
-347 NPSESGSLLDDSIAA
+347 
-362 SVETT
+362 
-367 KNATKQAAQHALEAT
+367 ALEDTVAT
-382 LATDNLATD
+382 I
-391 NLATGD
+391 D
-397 ETDSETQTDT
+397 ESEQ
-407 ENDRQQE
+407 NRQQE
-414 LAALKAA
+414 LSALKAA

-459 NYINVDAPHGHDSFL
+459 SYINVDAPHGHDSFL

-484 RGFLTAPFIT
+484 RGFLTAPFIS
-494 DSHAKNRQTKNSR
+494 DSKSKQPAKGTNQNS
-507 QQTGV
+507 QQKAGA

>member
-1 MNARPDSTSDHSP
+1 MSARSDSTSEHSTNHSANTT
-14 KDHAHVD
+14 DIIG
-21 SSVDTVGSVG
+21 SVGSVG

-36 NFHFAEPLTLECN
+36 TFHFAEPLTLECN
-49 RTLPSFDLMVETYGT
+49 RTLPSFDLIFETYGT

-83 HAAGLH
+83 HAAGFH
-89 SADDKKA
+89 SDDDKKA

-103 GPNKAIDTNRF
+103 GPNKTIDTNQF
-114 YVVCLNN
+114 FVVCVNN

-127 STGPTTINPDSV
+127 STGPTTINPESIS
-139 NAKQADNTS
+139 NEGEPQ
-148 EAEVYGPDFPLVT
+148 VYGPDFPLVT

-168 QAMLSDRLGID
+168 QAMLSDRLGIE

-189 GGMQALQ
+189 GGMQAMQ
-196 WSVDYPNRLKRCVV
+196 WSVDYPERLKRCVV

-238 KDGRYLQAGTYPRRG
+238 KEGRYLQAGTYPRRG

-319 ALDYFDPTRGY
+319 ALDYFDPTRDY
-330 LSGQSSTQ
+330 PSAADLSKKSSEALET
-338 STAPSVDST
+338 SLAESVKADST
-347 NPSESGSLLDDSIAA
+347 ENELEKTLNNSADIDHINIA
-362 SVETT
+362 
-367 KNATKQAAQHALEAT
+367 NAK
-382 LATDNLATD
+382 
-391 NLATGD
+391 
-397 ETDSETQTDT
+397 
-407 ENDRQQE
+407 E
-414 LAALKAA
+414 LSALKAA

-459 NYINVDAPHGHDSFL
+459 SYINVDAPHGHDSFL

-484 RGFLTAPFIT
+484 KGFLTAPFIANRLK
-494 DSHAKNRQTKNSR
+494 AK
-507 QQTGV
+507 GV

>member
-1 MNARPDSTSDHSP
+1 M
-14 KDHAHVD
+14 
-21 SSVDTVGSVG
+21 
-31 IVTPQ
+31 VTPQ
-36 NFHFAEPLTLECN
+36 TFHFAEPLTLECN
-49 RTLPSFDLMVETYGT
+49 RTLPSFDLIFETYGT

-83 HAAGLH
+83 HAAGFH
-89 SADDKKA
+89 SDDDKKA

-114 YVVCLNN
+114 FVVCVNN

-127 STGPTTINPDSV
+127 STGPTTINPDTVHSSQKSSDK
-139 NAKQADNTS
+139 NNENS
-148 EAEVYGPDFPLVT
+148 EPQVYGPDFPLVT

-168 QAMLSDRLGID
+168 QAMLSDRLGIE

-196 WSVDYPNRLKRCVV
+196 WSVDYPERLKRCVV

-319 ALDYFDPTRGY
+319 ALDYFDPTRDY
-330 LSGQSSTQ
+330 
-338 STAPSVDST
+338 PSAAT
-347 NPSESGSLLDDSIAA
+347 LESA
-362 SVETT
+362 SVKAEYAENKIDKTL
-367 KNATKQAAQHALEAT
+367 NNSAHA
-382 LATDNLATD
+382 DNVNVA
-391 NLATGD
+391 N
-397 ETDSETQTDT
+397 EK
-407 ENDRQQE
+407 E
-414 LAALKAA
+414 LSALKAA

-459 NYINVDAPHGHDSFL
+459 SYINVDAPHGHDSFL

-484 RGFLTAPFIT
+484 KGFLTAPFIANSMT
-494 DSHAKNRQTKNSR
+494 AK
-507 QQTGV
+507 GE

>member
-1 MNARPDSTSDHSP
+1 MNARSDNTSDQHPNSQP
-14 KDHAHVD
+14 HPNSSANID
-21 SSVDTVGSVG
+21 SAAGSVG
-31 IVTPQ
+31 VVTPQ

-64 LNSDKSN
+64 LNRDKSN

-78 LSGSH
+78 LSGNH
-83 HAAGLH
+83 HAAGFH

-103 GPNKAIDTNRF
+103 GPNKAIDTNQF
-114 YVVCLNN
+114 YVVCVNN

-139 NAKQADNTS
+139 GSDSVSSDSLDANSSDEPQ
-148 EAEVYGPDFPLVT
+148 VYGPDFPLIT

-196 WSVDYPNRLKRCVV
+196 WSVDYPERLKRCVV

-238 KDGRYLQAGTYPRRG
+238 KDGRYIQEGTYPRRG

-319 ALDYFDPTRGY
+319 ALDYFDPTRDY
-330 LSGQSSTQ
+330 PSTVVKD
-338 STAPSVDST
+338 TT
-347 NPSESGSLLDDSIAA
+347 ESAVQIEDSIAA
-362 SVETT
+362 SVKSSKANAQSELEDAVTT
-367 KNATKQAAQHALEAT
+367 IE
-382 LATDNLATD
+382 DI
-391 NLATGD
+391 
-397 ETDSETQTDT
+397 ES
-407 ENDRQQE
+407 DRQQE
-414 LAALKAA
+414 LSALKAA

-436 DWRFAPERSQEIVDA
+436 DWRFSPERSQEIVDA

-459 NYINVDAPHGHDSFL
+459 SYINIDAPHGHDSFL

-484 RGFLTAPFIT
+484 KGFLTAPFIT
-494 DSHAKNRQTKNSR
+494 PSR
-507 QQTGV
+507 PATGE

>member
-1 MNARPDSTSDHSP
+1 MNARPDNTSDQSP
-14 KDHAHVD
+14 TNK
-21 SSVDTVGSVG
+21 SNSVG

-49 RTLPSFDLMVETYGT
+49 RTLPSFDLIVETYGT

-83 HAAGLH
+83 HAAGFH
-89 SADDKKA
+89 HADDKKA

-114 YVVCLNN
+114 YVVCVNN

-127 STGPTTINPDSV
+127 STGPTTINPESV
-139 NAKQADNTS
+139 GSDQHNSDKNNQAN
-148 EAEVYGPDFPLVT
+148 EAAVYGPDFPLIT

-189 GGMQALQ
+189 GGMQAMQ
-196 WSVDYPNRLKRCVV
+196 WSVDYPNRLKRCVI

-319 ALDYFDPTRGY
+319 ALDYFDPTRDY
-330 LSGQSSTQ
+330 PLKPSMSSEQSH
-338 STAPSVDST
+338 PSVPTAS
-347 NPSESGSLLDDSIAA
+347 SAQLKDSIAA
-362 SVETT
+362 SVKDAQQPAQ
-367 KNATKQAAQHALEAT
+367 KNEPKDAVAAV
-382 LATDNLATD
+382 
-391 NLATGD
+391 D
-397 ETDSETQTDT
+397 ESEDIH
-407 ENDRQQE
+407 QQE
-414 LAALKAA
+414 LTALKAA
-421 FAHTQCQYLVVSFTT
+421 FAHTQCQYLIVSFTT

-459 NYINVDAPHGHDSFL
+459 SYINVDAPHGHDSFL

-484 RGFLTAPFIT
+484 RGFLNAPFIT
-494 DSHAKNRQTKNSR
+494 ANKSKDSLSKSNDQNSKKNNHQSSYKES
-507 QQTGV
+507 GA